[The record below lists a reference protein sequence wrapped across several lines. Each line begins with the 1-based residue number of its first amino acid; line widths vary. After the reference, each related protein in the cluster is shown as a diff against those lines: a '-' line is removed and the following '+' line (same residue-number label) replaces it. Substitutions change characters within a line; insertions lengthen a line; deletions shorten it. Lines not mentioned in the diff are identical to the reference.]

1 MSWTWVAQSIRR
13 VVRDGGIVGK
23 VAALYIAA
31 GYNVKLNYETPVGKL
46 GFLARKR
53 GEAIAV
59 DVYSSIKDVS
69 EDSLRSLVEK
79 AKHANAK
86 PVLVIYGSLRIPRE
100 LAELARKF
108 NVKLKRVKP
117 YSKIKPH

>member
-1 MSWTWVAQSIRR
+1 MSWTWIAQSIKR

-46 GFLARKR
+46 GFLARKS

-59 DVYSSIKDVS
+59 DVYSSVRDVN
-69 EDSLRSLVEK
+69 ENSLRNLVEK
-79 AKHANAK
+79 AKHVNAK
-86 PVLVIYGSLRIPRE
+86 PILVIYGSLRIPRE

-117 YSKIKPH
+117 YNKIKPH